1 MLSGK
6 EALSIIESEFPQLN
20 YGVKLKDAW
29 QVLERVVEIANSAQ
43 QLKDK
48 NCAEII
54 EQLKKAISL
63 LNSWMD
69 NPDEDL
75 LLHHTD
81 TFVREVTQKYEY
93 PCKEFLPGSKKCP
106 LGNKPECG
114 ERSCL
119 LPE

>member
-1 MLSGK
+1 M
-6 EALSIIESEFPQLN
+6 ARQIARYTN
-20 YGVKLKDAW
+20 HYGFILQSDTGEYVK
-29 QVLERVVEIANSAQ
+29 
-43 QLKDK
+43 
-48 NCAEII
+48 AEII

-63 LNSWMD
+63 LNRWMD

-106 LGNKPECG
+106 IGNKPHCG

>member
-1 MLSGK
+1 M
-6 EALSIIESEFPQLN
+6 ARQIARYTN
-20 YGVKLKDAW
+20 HYGFILQSDTGEYVK
-29 QVLERVVEIANSAQ
+29 
-43 QLKDK
+43 
-48 NCAEII
+48 AEII

-106 LGNKPECG
+106 IGNKPHCG

>member
-1 MLSGK
+1 MARQIARYTNLCGFILQSDTG
-6 EALSIIESEFPQLN
+6 E
-20 YGVKLKDAW
+20 YVK
-29 QVLERVVEIANSAQ
+29 
-43 QLKDK
+43 
-48 NCAEII
+48 AEII

-63 LNSWMD
+63 LNRWMD

-106 LGNKPECG
+106 IGNKPHCG